1 MASSKRKQDEKNL
14 KTLREIVSRPFNRQ
28 CFDCHQRGPTYAN
41 MTIGSFVCTAC
52 SGKLR
57 GITPPHRVKSIS
69 MASFTPDEIDVLNVC
84 GEELGFFFGGVLRTD
99 GAGGGSEGSK
109 VHCTIVLIRVL
120 ISRCMQFIKVI

>member
-69 MASFTPDEIDVLNVC
+69 MASFTADEIELLNVC
-84 GEELGFFFGGVLRTD
+84 GQWENFFRRALNDRRMN
-99 GAGGGSEGSK
+99 GSEISLVK
-109 VHCTIVLIRVL
+109 VAKEW
-120 ISRCMQFIKVI
+120 FIMRYSTDNKEM